1 MMSSRRIWK
10 YHIICLSPEVKLVRD
25 YIYPCKR
32 DICFLWYHELR
43 SGSGQWS
50 VFLQPPEPQLLMYH
64 RTRLSTVLSYRRS
77 VSVCSRSRR
86 SLLRIQKPWMW
97 IQTTISVTNTFSES
111 IYIKLKLMDVRSSDT
126 LGEKV
131 FGEQKIPSTFS
142 FYGSSRKFWFLRKP
156 ITKLLRTTLILPRGI
171 R

>member
-1 MMSSRRIWK
+1 
-10 YHIICLSPEVKLVRD
+10 
-25 YIYPCKR
+25 
-32 DICFLWYHELR
+32 
-43 SGSGQWS
+43 
-50 VFLQPPEPQLLMYH
+50 
-64 RTRLSTVLSYRRS
+64 LSTVLSYRRS